1 MRFLKIRN
9 LGATLKKICAHARAD
24 LSPTPGAR
32 TLVFATIHYNLS
44 VYSLQKLQ
52 YIGVAG

>member
-9 LGATLKKICAHARAD
+9 LGATLKKFCAHARAD